1 MKKLFTEKEILELNS
16 KGIKTV
22 TISKGDI
29 ITPSA
34 MDKIRELNFSIVEGV
49 KADTIDTIY
58 RKAGIKKQGIEKIIA
73 IGSDHTGFTMKGKV
87 SSYLIDKGYKVIDV
101 GTNDESSCDYPDFAL
116 AVAEKVKSEE
126 AGFGIILDATG
137 IPSAIT
143 ANKVPGIRAATCYNE
158 FSARSAREH
167 NDANILVM
175 GAKTLGEATITSI
188 IDVFF
193 SASFLGDRHQ
203 RRLNKITS
211 IEEKYSK

>member
-158 FSARSAREH
+158 FSARSARE
-167 NDANILVM
+167 
-175 GAKTLGEATITSI
+175 
-188 IDVFF
+188 
-193 SASFLGDRHQ
+193 
-203 RRLNKITS
+203 
-211 IEEKYSK
+211 